1 MNEYKVIKIKEYS
14 KIQNEYN
21 KFFKKISFSNI
32 ILFLIYLIVLF
43 IFICAFLRI
52 HSFKE
57 IKNNKNNTEISKSIQ
72 IHKLS
77 MNNIKNNVNI
87 NNYNESFNIL
97 IELNKMK
104 QKFLNSININDSLY
118 YLEKKPKISIII
130 PLFDGIQEKDDLKI
144 LMIKTILNQSLNDIE
159 ILLSFSQNNSYLF
172 NKIKE
177 LSNIFTYIKYF
188 KSESDIYNDT
198 KKLLLESNG
207 KFITVFYNYIN
218 IKDIHLLESIYYDT
232 FGKINYL
239 YEFFIENEKK
249 YLIKNKIIKDTYDND
264 LNFNNFNEL
273 VEYIKLKKVQDL
285 NYISISFALDNK
297 YALSGYVSMISI
309 LETKNYNTYISF
321 YVLVSKNFTN
331 DYKYIILSLYEQYDY
346 LNFTFIYMDDRYNKI
361 KVINYLNQIAYY
373 RLSLGELLPY
383 KNKILYLDSDIIVYN
398 DLTNLFNL
406 NFNGKLMLARKIPK
420 EIKGAYQINSG
431 VLLLNLKKMRENK
444 FEQNVLKIIDNGFVS
459 NIQDQGLLIKYY
471 LNDIG
476 VLSEKYNVLTQGFD
490 SLINFYNKR
499 NLTYKKDDLIY
510 ISKYP
515 FIRHFN
521 GHNKKSNKNYLF
533 DWWYF
538 AKKGKYYSL
547 ILKNKLF

>member
-1 MNEYKVIKIKEYS
+1 
-14 KIQNEYN
+14 
-21 KFFKKISFSNI
+21 
-32 ILFLIYLIVLF
+32 
-43 IFICAFLRI
+43 
-52 HSFKE
+52 
-57 IKNNKNNTEISKSIQ
+57 
-72 IHKLS
+72 

-97 IELNKMK
+97 IEFNKMK

-273 VEYIKLKKVQDL
+273 VDYIKLKKVQDL

-309 LETKNYNTYISF
+309 LETKNYN
-321 YVLVSKNFTN
+321 N
-331 DYKYIILSLYEQYDY
+331 
-346 LNFTFIYMDDRYNKI
+346 
-361 KVINYLNQIAYY
+361 
-373 RLSLGELLPY
+373 
-383 KNKILYLDSDIIVYN
+383 
-398 DLTNLFNL
+398 
-406 NFNGKLMLARKIPK
+406 
-420 EIKGAYQINSG
+420 
-431 VLLLNLKKMRENK
+431 
-444 FEQNVLKIIDNGFVS
+444 
-459 NIQDQGLLIKYY
+459 
-471 LNDIG
+471 
-476 VLSEKYNVLTQGFD
+476 
-490 SLINFYNKR
+490 
-499 NLTYKKDDLIY
+499 
-510 ISKYP
+510 
-515 FIRHFN
+515 
-521 GHNKKSNKNYLF
+521 
-533 DWWYF
+533 
-538 AKKGKYYSL
+538 
-547 ILKNKLF
+547 